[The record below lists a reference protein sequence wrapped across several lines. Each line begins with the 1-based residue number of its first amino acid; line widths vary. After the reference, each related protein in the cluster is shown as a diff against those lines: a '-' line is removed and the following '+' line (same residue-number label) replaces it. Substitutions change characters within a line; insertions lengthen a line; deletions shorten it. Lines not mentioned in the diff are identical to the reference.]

1 MPAKNSI
8 VVYDL
13 TDKLKDLQITI
24 NFRNG
29 EDGFF
34 HDQILNTD
42 TPSSITADLKAYLNG
57 EDVTASTIFSIV
69 SGSGTIDNVNK
80 TISISQTQQPTN
92 LVVKGEHNVGAT
104 TKIGIAGVT
113 IKKIDSTGQPTLIV
127 DKSSIVY
134 TAGSSGTQSI
144 NQFLIYKGQDV
155 TQQATIEWYDGDD
168 VTPLYTG
175 STLTIDPS
183 TITSGTIKVNA
194 IVQGQTYSVNIPVY
208 EVPDVS
214 KAQFVFIDAFNGPAE
229 FIFTDG
235 QVNTDTI
242 QLKQQLNNITS
253 TSYKWEYYNNGWQPI
268 TDTNNNTPTDT
279 KDDVTGATT
288 DTLTIGVNAPI
299 FSQSNN
305 VLVRCVVN
313 NKFVSNIV
321 NVKKTYNYTKQLV
334 IEQIDGTVFSSKK
347 TQLKFKQKK
356 VDLTKPGIVTDVTN
370 DVTWTLKVNDI
381 PTTITP
387 TDIDGKYYA
396 VVYRSDLASQGA
408 QILEAQAVDVTHVQ
422 QVTLNN
428 LNDGYVLDI
437 ETPQGTSIYFYSDGT
452 QVPAGQQLN
461 FIPVVQDS
469 MGNVVN
475 LEQQNI
481 QWELIPNQTINGM
494 LINSTS
500 NIPRAYLTTNQDL
513 SATVTVDYG
522 YNDVLQVRCTYT
534 NGEITVSKTVPI
546 SIISEPENQPQ
557 YITID
562 QPNGVVYT
570 TQDVNETKTFTVKFI
585 KNNTE
590 QPIIDTENIFWYLNG
605 TEIQQ
610 GVTSINVTYN
620 QMPSV
625 TQVLRVLYLQG
636 GDNELTANI
645 TLSKLQLAGTTFLV
659 ISSSNGNELTYELQS
674 TTLKQTLYVN
684 SEVKTQADG
693 VTYKWYKD
701 GNPIDGVT
709 SDTLAIDTSNV
720 DVYATYTC
728 EATYGG
734 DVYSNQITI
743 IDKTDTYVLKL
754 LTDPTDVNSEKYHY
768 KYSIDATTDL
778 SDINLEFYPNVLLGK
793 NSITSNIEISVIRN
807 SSTYYDVVLN
817 NSKISIPLNILI
829 DPSEITTQSFVCAL
843 LVKASYTPQAEPI
856 ELEKVITVTIENK
869 LYGWLSDWKNNTTID
884 NANIATGKLFIGQK
898 NDLDGTLSGVYIGDG
913 STLDNIQGKTNSYD
927 TAIIQLKD
935 DTEFFKVT
943 TDSNKNVHFFVGDPT
958 SYIKFDVDTTNTFEL
973 KSTGVLI
980 NNSGFELTDGTIN
993 LGSGAIVLNTDGS
1006 GQLASG
1012 NITWQTNGSG
1022 NLANTLVWDNSGNVT
1037 ISNKLYIKNDSNQI
1051 AFALGK
1057 NVTTGKDGLYLD
1069 ENNYWFTTGEFK
1081 VGNSNTYVV
1090 WDGQNSLAVKGNIY
1104 AQGGTIDGDLAV
1116 NANLQAGN
1124 IMIGKNQAG
1133 TNKPGI
1139 VVNSNNYW
1147 YLDSTTPKFKVGNT
1161 NQYIL
1166 WDGQNLNIY
1175 GNIYAQGGSIS
1186 GDLIVN
1192 NTITQSKIDV
1202 NNLFSQSIE
1211 ITGNMHS
1218 SGHQNFDDAGA
1229 GFWIGK
1235 DGSQY
1240 KFVVG
1245 NRADQKY
1252 LEFDGSKTHQVG
1264 DLFGQFIGDTYL
1276 YNVEIKKDN
1285 TYPNSVVYAQDIPQ
1299 VYRYEET
1306 GLELLRTYG
1315 SNQHYIVSLQN
1326 AQIKPAGVYSP
1337 KTGSKTEGQVT
1348 DWTTITNP
1356 SGTSL
1361 TSATGTVF
1369 YKIEVQVFKYFPAD
1383 YFKGKSEG
1391 EYAYQTLI
1399 FDFSDDVLYNT
1410 SYTQSNN
1417 TVTIS
1422 FDPQNRTVTVSL
1434 TGVTTSKT
1442 LQQRSDITQI
1452 KARAYIADKP
1462 QSSQVDA
1469 GMHYTFTTKD
1479 MGHQLAMIT
1488 IDPDAQGDTLTNFN
1502 PDSSSNNVY
1511 GIIHQRTF
1519 NGVATQAYFA
1529 DLQEYIWSNEKF
1541 EPGTPVQIKK
1551 GKVVQQYNP
1560 WKKTWIVSTKPG
1572 FVMGKGRKN
1581 SVPVALAGT
1590 VEVNLKQNIDDELCL
1605 TLDGKLKVAT
1615 WLDKIVGKYIIGRV
1629 VKILED
1635 GRRLIFLY

>member
-1 MPAKNSI
+1 MPVK
-8 VVYDL
+8 
-13 TDKLKDLQITI
+13 
-24 NFRNG
+24 
-29 EDGFF
+29 
-34 HDQILNTD
+34 
-42 TPSSITADLKAYLNG
+42 SSITVYD
-57 EDVTASTIFSIV
+57 I
-69 SGSGTIDNVNK
+69 IDQIRDYQENV
-80 TISISQTQQPTN
+80 I
-92 LVVKGEHNVGAT
+92 
-104 TKIGIAGVT
+104 
-113 IKKIDSTGQPTLIV
+113 
-127 DKSSIVY
+127 
-134 TAGSSGTQSI
+134 
-144 NQFLIYKGQDV
+144 
-155 TQQATIEWYDGDD
+155 
-168 VTPLYTG
+168 
-175 STLTIDPS
+175 
-183 TITSGTIKVNA
+183 
-194 IVQGQTYSVNIPVY
+194 
-208 EVPDVS
+208 
-214 KAQFVFIDAFNGPAE
+214 
-229 FIFTDG
+229 
-235 QVNTDTI
+235 
-242 QLKQQLNNITS
+242 
-253 TSYKWEYYNNGWQPI
+253 
-268 TDTNNNTPTDT
+268 
-279 KDDVTGATT
+279 
-288 DTLTIGVNAPI
+288 
-299 FSQSNN
+299 
-305 VLVRCVVN
+305 
-313 NKFVSNIV
+313 
-321 NVKKTYNYTKQLV
+321 V
-334 IEQIDGTVFSSKK
+334 IEQINGTVF
-347 TQLKFKQKK
+347 TQKDVQN
-356 VDLTKPGIVTDVTN
+356 TKRFHAKLLFN
-370 DVTWTLKVNDI
+370 
-381 PTTITP
+381 
-387 TDIDGKYYA
+387 GK
-396 VVYRSDLASQGA
+396 
-408 QILEAQAVDVTHVQ
+408 E
-422 QVTLNN
+422 
-428 LNDGYVLDI
+428 
-437 ETPQGTSIYFYSDGT
+437 
-452 QVPAGQQLN
+452 QQL
-461 FIPVVQDS
+461 QD
-469 MGNVVN
+469 
-475 LEQQNI
+475 
-481 QWELIPNQTINGM
+481 QT
-494 LINSTS
+494 
-500 NIPRAYLTTNQDL
+500 
-513 SATVTVDYG
+513 
-522 YNDVLQVRCTYT
+522 
-534 NGEITVSKTVPI
+534 K
-546 SIISEPENQPQ
+546 
-557 YITID
+557 
-562 QPNGVVYT
+562 
-570 TQDVNETKTFTVKFI
+570 I
-585 KNNTE
+585 K
-590 QPIIDTENIFWYLNG
+590 WYLNG
-605 TEIQQ
+605 TEFTKYVSGDSIDKTTVEISFDDIQGDSQ
-610 GVTSINVTYN
+610 ELKVEYTIEDNVKLTNSII
-620 QMPSV
+620 
-625 TQVLRVLYLQG
+625 
-636 GDNELTANI
+636 I
-645 TLSKLQLAGTTFLV
+645 TKIQTGNPVLV
-659 ISSSNGNELTYELQS
+659 ITASNGVNLSYQIQS
-674 TTLKQTLYVN
+674 TTLTQNLYIDGSIQIDDVEYVWYANDVQIKDQTQN
-684 SEVKTQADG
+684 NIEVTLQDISG
-693 VTYKWYKD
+693 STTYKCIAKYKD
-701 GNPIDGVT
+701 SFYTQELTIVDYTDKYTLFIKDKNGNDIECLTYHMDI
-709 SDTLAIDTSNV
+709 SDTLEN
-720 DVYATYTC
+720 
-728 EATYGG
+728 
-734 DVYSNQITI
+734 
-743 IDKTDTYVLKL
+743 
-754 LTDPTDVNSEKYHY
+754 
-768 KYSIDATTDL
+768 
-778 SDINLEFYPNVLLGK
+778 INLEIKPALYKILPNSTEIVKGTVDIVMTRNDRKYIVNNFDNSYPNYIISAPLSMFVDEEEIRT
-793 NSITSNIEISVIRN
+793 NVFNFTINISV
-807 SSTYYDVVLN
+807 
-817 NSKISIPLNILI
+817 
-829 DPSEITTQSFVCAL
+829 
-843 LVKASYTPQAEPI
+843 SY
-856 ELEKVITVTIENK
+856 
-869 LYGWLSDWKNNTTID
+869 SDWAAKVPIPITLSVDLPVRIVNKKYSWLQSWQNNTTID
-884 NANIATGKLFIGQK
+884 NESIATGKLFVGHK
-898 NDLDGTLSGVYIGDG
+898 NEQDGKLSGVYIGDG
-913 STLDNIQGKTNSYD
+913 TTLDSIQQKASGYD
-927 TAIIQLKD
+927 TAIVQLKD
-935 DTEFFKVT
+935 GYEFFKVLNDT
-943 TDSNKNVHFFVGDPT
+943 SNNFKFFVGNDE
-958 SYIKFDVDTTNTFEL
+958 SYIKFKAGSQNTFEL

-1012 NITWQTNGSG
+1012 NITWQTNGNG

-1051 AFALGK
+1051 TFALGK

-1081 VGNSNTYVV
+1081 VGNANTYVV

-1218 SGHQNFDDAGA
+1218 NGHQNFNDAGA

-1417 TVTIS
+1417 TATIS

-1452 KARAYIADKP
+1452 KARAYIANKP

-1488 IDPDAQGDTLTNFN
+1488 IDPDAQRDTLTNFN

-1635 GRRLIFLY
+1635 GCRLIFLY